1 MRKLANPV
9 HSAYLQA
16 LLLTGARREELA
28 ALSWNDVDFQWNSI
42 TIKDK
47 VEGKRTIPLTPHV
60 SMLLT
65 ALPRRNEWVFQAP
78 GQSLA
83 GSWSRA

>member
-1 MRKLANPV
+1 M

-28 ALSWNDVDFQWNSI
+28 ALSWSDVDFQWNSL

-47 VEGKRTIPLTPHV
+47 VESKRTIPLKPYV
-60 SMLLT
+60 SSLLA
-65 ALPRRNEWVFQAP
+65 ALPRRNGVGIQ
-78 GQSLA
+78 
-83 GSWSRA
+83 